1 MKNDTRLLLRGLWTL
16 IETPVAVFVG
26 FAASAVILIVLAC
39 AVMRVLLFFFFGTDM
54 VSPGFAIWLNLC
66 FLVTVGVVIAL
77 VALDAPSWPAK
88 LREKGERAGQAS
100 QQAAKA
106 EAARHRLAERGGYRD
121 ESRNYK

>member
-1 MKNDTRLLLRGLWTL
+1 MKDDTKLMLRGLWAL

-26 FAASAVILIVLAC
+26 FALSAVVLIVGAC
-39 AVMRVLLFFFFGTDM
+39 ALMRVFLFFFFGTDL

-66 FLVTVGVVIAL
+66 FLVAAGAL
-77 VALDAPSWPAK
+77 IVAVALDAPSWPAK
-88 LREKGERAGQAS
+88 LRERGELARQAS

-106 EAARHRLAERGGYRD
+106 EAARHSIAERGGYKD